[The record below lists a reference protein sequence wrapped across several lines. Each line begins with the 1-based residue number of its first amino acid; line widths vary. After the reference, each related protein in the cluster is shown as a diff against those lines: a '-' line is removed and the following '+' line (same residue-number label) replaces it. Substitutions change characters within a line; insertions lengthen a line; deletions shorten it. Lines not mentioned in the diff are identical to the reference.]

1 MNRQWKNHL
10 DQLIFLGP
18 ACLLLAMFLLAP
30 IVVNFLVAFTEMAQT
45 IHFDNFPTTRQFE
58 KLGKLDS
65 DALFGFELRRSF
77 FKALALSGTFVF
89 FTLLFFQS
97 EFCFDPGTDND
108 CYARATWFFFSSCMV
123 TPENEPF
130 RSLWPTVALGG

>member
-1 MNRQWKNHL
+1 
-10 DQLIFLGP
+10 
-18 ACLLLAMFLLAP
+18 MFLLAP

-65 DALFGFELRRSF
+65 GALFGFELRRSF

-89 FTLLFFQS
+89 FTLLFYMSIFI
-97 EFCFDPGTDND
+97 FWFDFILIG
-108 CYARATWFFFSSCMV
+108 
-123 TPENEPF
+123 
-130 RSLWPTVALGG
+130 AL

>member
-1 MNRQWKNHL
+1 MSRQWKNHL

-58 KLGKLDS
+58 KLGKLDA
-65 DALFGFELRRSF
+65 DAFFGFELRGSF

-89 FTLLFFQS
+89 FTLLFFNLS
-97 EFCFDPGTDND
+97 FALILALTTTSMPERLGSFF
-108 CYARATWFFFSSCMV
+108 RAVWLL
-123 TPENEPF
+123 
-130 RSLWPTVALGG
+130 RK